1 MKLLLLL
8 QLLAILLGALCITHS
23 TAATS
28 SSFSRDDRLLRV
40 LQQLSVTEAQSLLV
54 EEQEDRT
61 ALAQLFLHMGLLEN
75 EVQKQD
81 RNDREKAEMEA
92 ILSRAR
98 NLFARLGHTVGKGFN
113 RFGQAVKDI
122 FPHYRH

>member
-23 TAATS
+23 TAVTS
-28 SSFSRDDRLLRV
+28 SSFSRDDRHLRV
-40 LQQLSVTEAQSLLV
+40 LQQLSVAEAQSLLV

-81 RNDREKAEMEA
+81 MNDGEKAEMEA
-92 ILSRAR
+92 ILSRLR
-98 NLFARLGHTVGKGFN
+98 KFFTHLGHTIGKGFK
-113 RFGQAVKDI
+113 RFGQTVKE
-122 FPHYRH
+122 FFNNRH